1 MAVKV
6 NNVVKEKIFN
16 QIKNILKKKSNI
28 IFAYI
33 HGSFLGDFPF
43 NDIDLALYIDEK
55 KIDTSH
61 SFDYCFQLSTDLT
74 KKIGKEIDVQL
85 LNEASVGFIH
95 SVFKNGRLLFSRNDK
110 LRLDLLEKNSLE
122 YIDFYELSLQFIR
135 ESVF

>member
-1 MAVKV
+1 MAGKA
-6 NNVVKEKIFN
+6 NKLVKENIFK
-16 QIKNILKKKSNI
+16 QIKNILQKNSDI

-33 HGSFLGDFPF
+33 HGSFLDDFPF
-43 NDIDLALYIDEK
+43 NDIDVAIYIDEK
-55 KIDTSH
+55 KEETAH

-85 LNEASVGFIH
+85 LNEASVGFMH

>member
-1 MAVKV
+1 MDGKSNSVDRE
-6 NNVVKEKIFN
+6 NIFG
-16 QIKNILKKKSNI
+16 QIKNVLKQNNDI

-33 HGSFLGDFPF
+33 HGSFLGDLPF

-122 YIDFYELSLQFIR
+122 YIDFYELSLQFIH